1 MISQFQWV
9 RSLGVL
15 CTGLIKWQQSTS
27 SALVLMWSLR
37 SSSNLIQLVGGIHF
51 LADVGLGALF
61 ISLLVWGSL
70 CSWRLPTALVM

>member
-37 SSSNLIQLVGGIHF
+37 SSSNLIQPVGGIHF
-51 LADVGLGALF
+51 LVMIGL
-61 ISLLVWGSL
+61 SLLCL
-70 CSWRLPTALVM
+70 LLQC